1 MKRGIGGEI
10 TLPCPET
17 NEKLRE
23 KLKQQVISGVY
34 NVGEAIV
41 PRNVIRTELVTFASL
56 QLPHFQFSLLYKPL
70 S

>member
-1 MKRGIGGEI
+1 VF
-10 TLPCPET
+10 LVF

-41 PRNVIRTELVTFASL
+41 LRKVIRTKLIIFASL
-56 QLPHFQFSLLYKPL
+56 PLFPFSLFYKPL